1 MWLNQMLP
9 EWEITWNYLG
19 EITWNSLVD
28 VNKVVTASKERRLTD
43 GLTIVNIFNIG
54 KVFSGE
60 IQIENV

>member
-1 MWLNQMLP
+1 MLP
-9 EWEITWNYLG
+9 EWEITWDSLG

>member
-9 EWEITWNYLG
+9 EWEITGNSLG

-28 VNKVVTASKERRLTD
+28 VNKVVTASKERRLT
-43 GLTIVNIFNIG
+43 GLMIVNIFNIG

>member
-1 MWLNQMLP
+1 MWLNQMLS
-9 EWEITWNYLG
+9 EWEITWNSLG

>member
-9 EWEITWNYLG
+9 EWEITWNSLG

-28 VNKVVTASKERRLTD
+28 VNKVVTASKERRLT
-43 GLTIVNIFNIG
+43 GLMIVNIFNIG

>member
-9 EWEITWNYLG
+9 EWEIIWNSLG

-28 VNKVVTASKERRLTD
+28 VNKVVTASKERRLT
-43 GLTIVNIFNIG
+43 GLMIVNIFNIG